1 MEAFALE
8 PAARRRFARHRVH
21 WPAVLTLEGG
31 EQLAGIARDYCVGGA
46 YLAVGT
52 RPHSHALP
60 GAGARGRLRISP
72 PGSPPASIT
81 VEIRQTS
88 GEGVGLMFLDAAA
101 ADTQRLLTEATR
113 PPAPAAE
120 SPPEQKE
127 LRATLRAQLERN
139 LQHWGPLWVAAL
151 KQRLFRIAAEA
162 PSSLQHRLMDVHQT
176 FEREAP
182 QCLTRS
188 LEQVLA
194 RFDDPTLRSGEAE
207 PTPMAAAAGG
217 ELTLSLI
224 DNDAFEDF
232 LAEAD
237 LASRIEAAHRN
248 LLFRLN
254 AMLVAALGPAFDVS
268 EGPLSPRTLVRA
280 LWSMVQ
286 AQTRETAVR
295 QMAQSIFNEL
305 FVSRIGEFYAD
316 CARRLVEAGF
326 EAEAEPRPLPRRTE
340 VRVVAETGDPPQEDP
355 PPEPVRPAASGPV
368 SVPGIG
374 AGPAAASTGAVPA
387 AMGPV
392 SGLMPG
398 PWPAAPGSES
408 PFERTLGQPG
418 VGFMGLGEGAAPA
431 SMAVGQVQANALAR
445 LYSRLV
451 PDVPGASACGVSG
464 HAQQLTRPEAAV
476 GPGWLDAPR
485 SATLPPAYAQTQPTA
500 YGPALFPFAGGIRAA
515 AAESDTV
522 RVPYGD
528 LPQPAAAVAGHF
540 VEDFMAGLVA
550 DPRVGAAQRAA
561 LGSLRGS
568 VLPAVAHDPS
578 ALTDPTHPV
587 RRLAS
592 ALSRLVWVEGEQA
605 VTPCGLSVGELLERL
620 TVPGQASPAMFLEVA
635 REIEAT
641 LVTQREVVAAASAS
655 LVTQHAEALALV
667 QSRRRP
673 EEEHGSLSEQVPEAL
688 LPWFS
693 RARALQVG
701 DEVLLR
707 RSKQADEL
715 LRLVWVGD
723 EQRQFAFTDPVA
735 ERLHGMTLRE
745 LALQLMRGR
754 IVPVAATEEPV
765 AQALLS
771 MVDVAAE
778 RLQAAVAIDA
788 ESGLLNEVGLLR
800 ELDGLVPQRGA
811 AGAPLDA
818 QLARWRGLGEPASD
832 YRGVLDVLRS
842 SLPEGT
848 RCARLE
854 DGDLLAW
861 APPGCSEKGAWK
873 ATMRAVAGQLE
884 ADTRLPRL
892 RVALRHFRPGAEQ
905 PQAVLERL
913 AIALAGGEPDRQL
926 IADPEVLRAALAG
939 GAEYGLVSDLVP
951 VRMGNDG
958 QTAPVALALVPRLL
972 DGLQVEAAGVN
983 TDASLARAW
992 DHWMME
998 EAIARATAADADA
1011 QTLWFVPMSDL
1022 ALDDET
1028 FVEHVGARLL
1038 ASGVSP
1044 SRLMLELGLT
1054 HEGQHETL
1062 QNRVAGLRA
1071 FGCGVALRFR
1081 HGTGLTAA
1089 LLRRAGVSCLHL
1101 PDWLSEAGP
1110 RSPER
1115 ALLIQSLVDLC
1126 RFIDVPSLAVTPPG
1140 EPADAEL
1147 RSLGVDWLLPLAAT
1161 ADGTVR
1167 LIRRE
1172 DPATNS

>member
-1 MEAFALE
+1 MEALALE

-31 EQLAGIARDYCVGGA
+31 DELAGITRDYCVGGA
-46 YLAVGT
+46 YLAVGK
-52 RPHSHALP
+52 RPDARALP

-72 PGSPPASIT
+72 AGAPPASIT

-101 ADTQRLLTEATR
+101 ADTDRLLSEATR
-113 PPAPAAE
+113 PPTPAAE
-120 SPPEQKE
+120 TPLEHKE
-127 LRATLRAQLERN
+127 LRATLRGQLERN

-182 QCLTRS
+182 RNLTRS

-207 PTPMAAAAGG
+207 PTPTAAGG

-237 LASRIEAAHRN
+237 LASRVEAAHRS

-254 AMLVAALGPAFDVS
+254 AMLVAALGSAFDVS

-286 AQTRETAVR
+286 GQTREMAVR

-305 FVSRIGEFYAD
+305 FVSRIGEFYGD

-326 EAEAEPRPLPRRTE
+326 EAEAEPRPLPRRGE
-340 VRVVAETGDPPQEDP
+340 VRVVAETSDQPQQQEP
-355 PPEPVRPAASGPV
+355 PPEPVQPAISGPV
-368 SVPGIG
+368 STPGFA
-374 AGPAAASTGAVPA
+374 AGSAAASAGAVPA
-387 AMGPV
+387 AMGQ
-392 SGLMPG
+392 MPG
-398 PWPAAPGSES
+398 QWPVAPGSES

-418 VGFMGLGEGAAPA
+418 VGFMGRGEEAVSAP
-431 SMAVGQVQANALAR
+431 MAVGQVQAHALTR
-445 LYSRLV
+445 LYNRLM
-451 PDVPGASACGVSG
+451 PGVPGAGTCVASDHVPQATR
-464 HAQQLTRPEAAV
+464 AQAAA
-476 GPGWLDAPR
+476 GTGWPDAPR
-485 SATLPPAYAQTQPTA
+485 GAGLAHAYTQMQPTA
-500 YGPALFPFAGGIRAA
+500 PGPALSPSTGAIRAA
-515 AAESDTV
+515 AAESNAV
-522 RVPYGD
+522 LVPYAD

-540 VEDFMAGLVA
+540 VDDFLTGLVA
-550 DPRVGAAQRAA
+550 DPRVGPVQRAA
-561 LGSLRGS
+561 LGDLRGS

-578 ALTDPTHPV
+578 VLTDPTHPV

-605 VTPCGLSVGELLERL
+605 VTPCGLSVSELLERL
-620 TVPGQASPAMFLEVA
+620 SVPGQASPAMFLEVA
-635 REIEAT
+635 RELEAT
-641 LVTQREVVAAASAS
+641 LVTQREAVAAASAS
-655 LVTQHAEALALV
+655 LVTRHAEALALV

-693 RARALQVG
+693 RARALRVG

-707 RSKQADEL
+707 RPKQADEL

-723 EQRQFAFTDPVA
+723 EQRQFAFTDPAA

-754 IVPVAATEEPV
+754 IVPVAVTEEPV

-771 MVDVAAE
+771 MVDAADA
-778 RLQAAVAIDA
+778 RLQAAAVIDA
-788 ESGLLNEVGLLR
+788 ESGLWNEVGLLR
-800 ELDGLVPQRGA
+800 ELDGLVPQCGA
-811 AGAPLDA
+811 TGASLDA
-818 QLARWRGLGEPASD
+818 QLARWRGLGKAASD
-832 YRGVLDVLRS
+832 CSDVIEMLRC
-842 SLPEGT
+842 SLPENS

-854 DGDLLAW
+854 DGDLLAY
-861 APPGCSEKGAWK
+861 APPGCSEKAAWK
-873 ATMRAVAGQLE
+873 AAMRAVAAQLE

-892 RVALRHFRPGAEQ
+892 RVALRHFRPGAEL

-913 AIALAGGEPDRQL
+913 SIALAGGDPDRQL

-939 GAEYGLVSDLVP
+939 GAEYGLVSDLAP
-951 VRMGNDG
+951 VRMGNDD

-972 DGLQVEAAGVN
+972 DGLQVEAASVN

-992 DHWMME
+992 DHWMLE
-998 EAIARATAADADA
+998 EVIARASAADVDA
-1011 QTLWFVPMSDL
+1011 QTLWFVPMSDP

-1028 FVEHVGARLL
+1028 FVEHVGERLL